1 MRFIQV
7 RQFRLTPAA
16 VALAI
21 LGLATVC
28 QADVD
33 KDAVLKCWQKFKPG
47 SSATMVANIGAGGYS
62 MQMSKKESL
71 VEVSSDKVV
80 IETTVSMNMGGTP
93 RSNPPVRRTISPG
106 SERHDEMKEVGHEK
120 VEAAGKT
127 WDCDVLEGSAMLP
140 ARGGPPTASKARIW
154 INTDV
159 PGGVVK
165 IAVTGGPQEIV
176 YLLSSYEVK

>member
-1 MRFIQV
+1 M
-7 RQFRLTPAA
+7 
-16 VALAI
+16 ALAI
-21 LGLATVC
+21 AIVGLAASVSH
-28 QADVD
+28 ADVD

-62 MQMSKKESL
+62 MQMSKKEAL

-80 IETTVSMNMGGTP
+80 IETTISMNMGGTP
-93 RSNPPVRRTISPG
+93 RSNPPSRRTISPG

-140 ARGGPPTASKARIW
+140 ARGGTPTASKARIW

-176 YLLSSYEVK
+176 YLLSAYEAK